1 MASSV
6 NSVIYSASTTAN
18 AITATISVTQV
29 STLYVPSKNFK
40 RLQSRKSHSWWWD
53 SHISPKNSKWLT
65 ENLEE
70 MDQSVKRMLKLIEDD
85 GDSFAKKAE
94 MYYQKRPELISHVE
108 EFYRMYRSL
117 AERYD
122 HVTGEL
128 KKSIPSD
135 LQSQGSGISDIVSEP
150 PSPAREQRLSRR
162 KSGPRAAG
170 FDFFLGSGGSSDNY
184 QKEGDESST
193 LTDSESES
201 DDSSV
206 NNYSGLSRNGGDQ
219 GLSRRIIDLEIELRE
234 TKEKLRIQQDDSVDG
249 SFRGVRNDD
258 FEDVLARIAGY
269 ERDLANANEKI
280 RLSEEEVARLNIEL
294 QKYRSSEVADG
305 LHYEFASSTESKVTI
320 REAELEP
327 EINQASHLQE
337 SIGGSEAETFD
348 SNAKIQSLMEELRI
362 AKERLQVSETE
373 ITTLKKQLEG
383 DGPSD
388 KINSLQDQLAL
399 AHKEINMLKNKLNVE
414 KREVSKLQERIA
426 RLKSSLSDRDHEVRD
441 LKTEVSD
448 AEQKIF
454 PEKAQ
459 IKAEM
464 CKLIEERTY
473 LEEQLKEQESRTRCL
488 EDDIR
493 MFQAEKA
500 EMEERF
506 DREIQQL
513 KEDIAERDN
522 RIEKLDKG
530 LDVLKSENDELNDK
544 VIALKAE
551 VTSRDDRIDQMDKH
565 LQQLHMEHVKLIA
578 GAEEAR
584 KLMGELRSKA
594 NDLEEEVERQRIVI
608 LEVAEQKR
616 EAIRQ
621 LCLAL
626 EHYRSSYHTLR
637 QAFVGH
643 NRVPV
648 LAT

>member
-1 MASSV
+1 MASSM
-6 NSVIYSASTTAN
+6 
-18 AITATISVTQV
+18 
-29 STLYVPSKNFK
+29 VPSKNFK
-40 RLQSRKSHSWWWD
+40 RSQSRKSHSWWWD
-53 SHISPKNSKWLT
+53 SHISPKNSKWLID
-65 ENLEE
+65 NLEE
-70 MDQSVKRMLKLIEDD
+70 MDQNVKRMLKLIEDD
-85 GDSFAKKAE
+85 GDSFVKKAE

-128 KKSIPSD
+128 RRSIPSD

-150 PSPAREQRLSRR
+150 PSPAREQKLNRH

-170 FDFFLGSGGSSDNY
+170 FEVFLGSGGSSDHH

-206 NNYSGLSRNGGDQ
+206 NNYSSLSGNSGDHGLSRK
-219 GLSRRIIDLEIELRE
+219 IIDLEIELRE
-234 TKEKLRIQQDDSVDG
+234 TKEKLRAQQDESVDG
-249 SFRGVRNDD
+249 SFRGVRNEDFDD
-258 FEDVLARIAGY
+258 ILARIAGY
-269 ERDLANANEKI
+269 ERDLTNANQRI
-280 RLSEEEVARLNIEL
+280 QVSEEEVARLNIEL
-294 QKYRSSEVADG
+294 KKYRSSEVTEG
-305 LHYEFASSTESKVTI
+305 LQSEFASSTESKAMT

-337 SIGGSEAETFD
+337 RIDGSESDTFD

-362 AKERLQVSETE
+362 ANERLDVSEKE
-373 ITTLKKQLEG
+373 ITTLKGQLEG

-388 KINSLQDQLAL
+388 KINNLQDELAL
-399 AHKEINMLKNKLNVE
+399 AHKEINTLKKKLNAE
-414 KREVSKLQERIA
+414 KREVSKLQERIS

-441 LKTEVSD
+441 LKIAVSD

-464 CKLIEERTY
+464 SKLIEERTC
-473 LEEQLKEQESRTRCL
+473 LEEQLKEQESRGRSL

-500 EMEERF
+500 EMEKRL
-506 DREIQQL
+506 DCEIQQL

-522 RIEKLDKG
+522 HIEKMDKS
-530 LDVLKSENDELNDK
+530 LDVLKSERDELNVK

-551 VTSRDDRIDQMDKH
+551 VTSRDERIDQMDRH
-565 LQQLHMEHVKLIA
+565 LQQLHMEHVKLVS

-584 KLMGELRSKA
+584 KLMDVLRSKVK
-594 NDLEEEVERQRIVI
+594 DLEEEVERQRFVI
-608 LEVAEQKR
+608 LEGAEEKR

-626 EHYRSSYHTLR
+626 EHYRNDYHTLR

-643 NRVPV
+643 KRVPV

>member
-1 MASSV
+1 
-6 NSVIYSASTTAN
+6 
-18 AITATISVTQV
+18 
-29 STLYVPSKNFK
+29 
-40 RLQSRKSHSWWWD
+40 
-53 SHISPKNSKWLT
+53 
-65 ENLEE
+65 
-70 MDQSVKRMLKLIEDD
+70 MDQNVKRMLKLIEDD
-85 GDSFAKKAE
+85 GDSFVKKAE

-128 KKSIPSD
+128 RRSIPSD

-150 PSPAREQRLSRR
+150 PSPAREQKLSRH

-170 FDFFLGSGGSSDNY
+170 FEFFLGSGGSSDHH

-206 NNYSGLSRNGGDQ
+206 NNYSSLSGNSGDHGLSRK
-219 GLSRRIIDLEIELRE
+219 IIDLEIELRE
-234 TKEKLRIQQDDSVDG
+234 TKEKLRMQQDESVDG
-249 SFRGVRNDD
+249 SFRGVRKEDFDD
-258 FEDVLARIAGY
+258 ILARIAGY
-269 ERDLANANEKI
+269 ERDLTNANQRI
-280 RLSEEEVARLNIEL
+280 QVSEEEVARLNIEL
-294 QKYRSSEVADG
+294 KKYRSSEVTEG
-305 LHYEFASSTESKVTI
+305 LQSEFASSTESKAMT

-337 SIGGSEAETFD
+337 RVDRSESETFD

-362 AKERLQVSETE
+362 ANERLQVSEKE
-373 ITTLKKQLEG
+373 ITTLKGQLQG

-388 KINSLQDQLAL
+388 KINNLQDELAL
-399 AHKEINMLKNKLNVE
+399 AHKEINSLKKKLNAE
-414 KREVSKLQERIA
+414 KREVSKLQERIS
-426 RLKSSLSDRDHEVRD
+426 RLKSSLSDRDHEARD
-441 LKTEVSD
+441 LKIAVSD

-464 CKLIEERTY
+464 SKLVEERRC
-473 LEEQLKEQESRTRCL
+473 LEEQLKEQESRCRSL

-500 EMEERF
+500 EMKQRL
-506 DREIQQL
+506 DCEIQQL
-513 KEDIAERDN
+513 KDDIAERDN
-522 RIEKLDKG
+522 HIEKMDKS
-530 LDVLKSENDELNDK
+530 LDVLKSERDELNVK

-551 VTSRDDRIDQMDKH
+551 VTSRDERIDQMDRH
-565 LQQLHMEHVKLIA
+565 LQQLHMEHVKMVS
-578 GAEEAR
+578 GAEEVR
-584 KLMGELRSKA
+584 KLMDVLRSKVK
-594 NDLEEEVERQRIVI
+594 DLEEEVERQRFVI
-608 LEVAEQKR
+608 LEGAEEKR

-626 EHYRSSYHTLR
+626 EHYRNDYHTLR

-643 NRVPV
+643 KRVPV

>member
-1 MASSV
+1 
-6 NSVIYSASTTAN
+6 
-18 AITATISVTQV
+18 
-29 STLYVPSKNFK
+29 
-40 RLQSRKSHSWWWD
+40 
-53 SHISPKNSKWLT
+53 
-65 ENLEE
+65 
-70 MDQSVKRMLKLIEDD
+70 MDQNVKRMLKLIEDD
-85 GDSFAKKAE
+85 GDSFVKKAE

-128 KKSIPSD
+128 RRSIPSD

-150 PSPAREQRLSRR
+150 PSPAREQKLSRH

-170 FDFFLGSGGSSDNY
+170 FEVFLGSGGSSDHH

-206 NNYSGLSRNGGDQ
+206 NNYSSLSGNSGDQ
-219 GLSRRIIDLEIELRE
+219 GLSRKIIDLEIELRE
-234 TKEKLRIQQDDSVDG
+234 TKEKLRVQQDESVDG
-249 SFRGVRNDD
+249 SFRGVRNEDFDD
-258 FEDVLARIAGY
+258 ILARIAGY
-269 ERDLANANEKI
+269 ERDLTNANQRI
-280 RLSEEEVARLNIEL
+280 QVSEEEVARLNIEL
-294 QKYRSSEVADG
+294 KKYRSSEVTEG
-305 LHYEFASSTESKVTI
+305 LQSEFASSTESKAT
-320 REAELEP
+320 RKAELEP

-337 SIGGSEAETFD
+337 RIDGSESETFD
-348 SNAKIQSLMEELRI
+348 SNVKIQSLMEELRI
-362 AKERLQVSETE
+362 ANERLKVSEKE
-373 ITTLKKQLEG
+373 ITTLKGQLEG

-388 KINSLQDQLAL
+388 KINNLQDELAL
-399 AHKEINMLKNKLNVE
+399 AHKEINTLKKKLNAE
-414 KREVSKLQERIA
+414 KREVSKLQERIS

-441 LKTEVSD
+441 LKIAVSD

-464 CKLIEERTY
+464 SKLIEERTC
-473 LEEQLKEQESRTRCL
+473 LEEQLKEQESRGRSL

-500 EMEERF
+500 EMEQRL
-506 DREIQQL
+506 DCEIQQL
-513 KEDIAERDN
+513 KEAIAERDN
-522 RIEKLDKG
+522 HIEKMDKS
-530 LDVLKSENDELNDK
+530 LDVLKSERDEHNVK

-551 VTSRDDRIDQMDKH
+551 VTSRDERIDQMDRH
-565 LQQLHMEHVKLIA
+565 LQQLHMEHVKLVS

-584 KLMGELRSKA
+584 KLMDVLRSKVK
-594 NDLEEEVERQRIVI
+594 DLEEEVERQRFVI
-608 LEVAEQKR
+608 LEGAEEKR

-626 EHYRSSYHTLR
+626 EHYRNDYHTLR

-643 NRVPV
+643 KRVPV
-648 LAT
+648 LAA